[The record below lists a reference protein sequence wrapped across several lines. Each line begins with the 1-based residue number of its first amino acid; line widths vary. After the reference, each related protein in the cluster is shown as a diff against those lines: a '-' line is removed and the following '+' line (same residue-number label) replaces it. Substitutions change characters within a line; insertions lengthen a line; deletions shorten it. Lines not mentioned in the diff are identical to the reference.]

1 MVGFNGGASKGMNTF
16 LKRLDRAC
24 QANRSLVCVGLDPD
38 PNRLPVPDVVDFNRA
53 IVDATSDLVCAYKL
67 NTAFYQALGLPGLQA
82 LRSTVEY
89 IHQVAPDILVIGDGK
104 WGDVGT
110 SGQAYARAAFDVW
123 GFDAVTVNA
132 WGGLDSIAPFTEDAT
147 RGVFIWCRG
156 SNTGSADLQ
165 DLIVNTSEGP
175 IPVYQHLAALSQVWN
190 RAGNIGLVV
199 GATYPRQLE
208 AVRAICPDMPILI
221 PGVGAQGG
229 DLEAAVQL
237 GTDQRGRLAI
247 ISSSRAIIYASE
259 GPEFARDARAKAEEL
274 RRDINQVL
282 VSEGKRWP

>member
-1 MVGFNGGASKGMNTF
+1 MSTF
-16 LKRLDRAC
+16 LKRLDRTC

-82 LRSTVEY
+82 LRSAVEY

-104 WGDVGT
+104 WGDVGP

-165 DLIVNTSEGP
+165 DLIVNTGEGP

>member
-1 MVGFNGGASKGMNTF
+1 MNTF

-82 LRSTVEY
+82 LRSAVEY

-104 WGDVGT
+104 WGDVGP

-132 WGGLDSIAPFTEDAT
+132 WGGLDSIAPFTEDAK

-165 DLIVNTSEGP
+165 DLIVNTGEGP

>member
-1 MVGFNGGASKGMNTF
+1 MSTF

-165 DLIVNTSEGP
+165 DLIVNTGEGP